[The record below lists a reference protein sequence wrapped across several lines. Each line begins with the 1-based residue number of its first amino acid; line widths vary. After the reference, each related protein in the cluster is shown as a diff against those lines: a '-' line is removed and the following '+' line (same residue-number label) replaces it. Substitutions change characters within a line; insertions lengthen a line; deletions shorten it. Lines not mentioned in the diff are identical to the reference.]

1 LKILKKALA
10 VLGTIVAIAVIIAL
24 VAPKSAH
31 ALSAMLVS
39 VANTLSNPV
48 PIIEIKDAVSQRIE
62 LYCDVSV
69 GGNEPNSA
77 QCDDATKV
85 AAGIQS
91 PYIVPKETT
100 LIITGIKIWT
110 AKLDGS
116 VAEVNVTSS
125 TLNPL
130 FIQNE
135 TFADGVTHNIA
146 TNIVASTGG
155 QLLSPS
161 DRNLQLQ
168 KIDGNGDYALVILDG
183 YLQSN

>member
-1 LKILKKALA
+1 
-10 VLGTIVAIAVIIAL
+10 
-24 VAPKSAH
+24 
-31 ALSAMLVS
+31 
-39 VANTLSNPV
+39 
-48 PIIEIKDAVSQRIE
+48 
-62 LYCDVSV
+62 
-69 GGNEPNSA
+69 
-77 QCDDATKV
+77 
-85 AAGIQS
+85 
-91 PYIVPKETT
+91 
-100 LIITGIKIWT
+100 
-110 AKLDGS
+110 
-116 VAEVNVTSS
+116 VTSS

-135 TFADGVTHNIA
+135 AFADGVTHNIA